1 MHNPIFHIKDGYFFE
16 VPKFLWQH
24 HWHKLSDVPGWL
36 THAYPD
42 VLNVAEF
49 NNAMAGKILIPQPF
63 GSPRN
68 LYEAGTGF
76 CISRY
81 MVLEFIAAALLVFL
95 CVRLAKRTCQGDR
108 ARGTFWNMLEGILFF
123 LRDYVARP
131 AIGHGADRFVP
142 LLWTMFLFILML
154 NLFGLV
160 PWAGS
165 ATAALGATFALA
177 AVILLAGMVDGMV
190 KFGPLGFWTHFIP
203 HMELPW
209 FAAPII
215 YPLLFVIEIVG
226 MLIRHLVLSV
236 RLLANMVAGHLVLL
250 AIMGLAVIAA
260 ETSSTGQWLLV
271 SVIAVIGSALLSVL
285 ELFVAF
291 LQAYIFTF
299 LSALF
304 IGAAI
309 HRH

>member
-1 MHNPIFHIKDGYFFE
+1 VK
-16 VPKFLWQH
+16 
-24 HWHKLSDVPGWL
+24 
-36 THAYPD
+36 
-42 VLNVAEF
+42 NVAQF
-49 NNAMAGKILIPQPF
+49 NEAMAGKVLIWQPF
-63 GSPRN
+63 GSPKS

-81 MVLEFIAAALLVFL
+81 MVLELFAAAFLVFVCL
-95 CVRLAKRTCQGDR
+95 RLAKRTREGDR
-108 ARGTFWNMLEGILFF
+108 ARGTGWNMLEGILFF

-131 AIGHGADRFVP
+131 AIGHDADRFVP
-142 LLWTMFLFILML
+142 LLWTMFLFILTM

-165 ATAALGATFALA
+165 PTAAWAVTFAMA
-177 AVILLAGMVDGMV
+177 AVTLLAGMVDGTV
-190 KFGPLGFWTHFIP
+190 KFGPIGFWTHFVP

-215 YPLLFVIEIVG
+215 YPLLFIIEIAG
-226 MLIRHLVLSV
+226 MFIRHLVLSV

-250 AIMGLAVIAA
+250 GIMGLIVIAA
-260 ETSSTGQWLLV
+260 ENSTKGQWFLV
-271 SVIAVIGSALLSVL
+271 TVIAVTGSALFSIL

-291 LQAYIFTF
+291 LQAYIFAF

-309 HRH
+309 HKH

>member
-1 MHNPIFHIKDGYFFE
+1 MHNPIYHIKDGYFFE

-24 HWHKLSDVPGWL
+24 HWQKLTDVPGWL
-36 THAYPD
+36 THACPD
-42 VLNVAEF
+42 VKNVAEF
-49 NNAMAGKILIPQPF
+49 NHAMAGKILIPQPF

-81 MVLEFIAAALLVFL
+81 MVLEFFAAALLVFL

-160 PWAGS
+160 PVGRLGHDCLWCDVCPGGGDPAGRY
-165 ATAALGATFALA
+165 GR
-177 AVILLAGMVDGMV
+177 
-190 KFGPLGFWTHFIP
+190 
-203 HMELPW
+203 
-209 FAAPII
+209 
-215 YPLLFVIEIVG
+215 
-226 MLIRHLVLSV
+226 RHGEVWSD
-236 RLLANMVAGHLVLL
+236 RLLDAFHPAHGTSLVRRPDHLPAIVRDRNRRDADPPRWCCRCGCWPIWSPGHWCYWPLWDS
-250 AIMGLAVIAA
+250 IIAA
-260 ETSSTGQWLLV
+260 AKRAARANGC
-271 SVIAVIGSALLSVL
+271 
-285 ELFVAF
+285 LFP
-291 LQAYIFTF
+291 
-299 LSALF
+299 
-304 IGAAI
+304 
-309 HRH
+309 